1 MRVAAS
7 GSLRV
12 GIVGAG
18 RTRQGL
24 GPYLATAFEAAGCA
38 VTAVAGRDRASAE
51 RAAAALTAR
60 LGHAVA
66 AADDAA
72 ALARAVD
79 ALVIAAP
86 VPGHL
91 AGLDAA
97 LAAGVPCL
105 CEKPLVGPADTAI
118 GLARVDA
125 FRERGL
131 LLMENCQW
139 PFVLPSLY
147 ELHPQLRGR
156 TPRSIAMALSPVGT
170 GRAMLEDSLS
180 HVLSV
185 VQELVPLPADAAPRY
200 VRQSDAGPLAE
211 RNDVRFTLPA
221 RSRAVDVSIHL
232 ARCPDPPR
240 PAWLAIDGVRA
251 DRRIGADYAQ
261 SLVAAG
267 GREVLVRDPLHQLVE
282 HFVAAVRHADRDQRA
297 RLADT
302 IDVRLRLYAGMLTAL
317 PA

>member
-1 MRVAAS
+1 M
-7 GSLRV
+7 LRV
-12 GIVGAG
+12 GIVGAS

-38 VTAVAGRDRASAE
+38 VTAVAGRDSTSAE
-51 RAAAALTAR
+51 RAAAALTTR
-60 LGHAVA
+60 LGHAVV

-72 ALARAVD
+72 ALARTVD
-79 ALVIAAP
+79 VLVVAAP

-105 CEKPLVGPADTAI
+105 CEKPLVAAADATA
-118 GLARVDA
+118 GLARVQS

-131 LLMENCQW
+131 LLVENCQW
-139 PFVLPSLY
+139 PFVLPALH
-147 ELHPQLRGR
+147 ELHAQLRGR
-156 TPRSIAMALSPVGT
+156 TPRSVAMGLSPVGM

-185 VQELVPLPADAAPRY
+185 VQELVPLPPSATPQW
-200 VRQSDAGPLAE
+200 VRQSDASPLAE
-211 RNDVRFTLPA
+211 RNDVRFTLSA
-221 RSRAVDVSIHL
+221 RSGSIDVSIHL
-232 ARCPDPPR
+232 TRCPEPPR
-240 PAWLAIDGVRA
+240 PAWLAIDGVRV

-267 GREVLVRDPLHQLVE
+267 GRAVLVRDPLHQLVE
-282 HFVAAVRHADRDQRA
+282 HFTTAVRQPDREQRA
-297 RLADT
+297 RLADA
-302 IDVRLRLYAGMLTAL
+302 IALRLRLYADVLTAR